1 MLIIMVC
8 KIYIYP
14 LVMTDSLH
22 MAIEIVCFPI
32 KDGGSF
38 HSDVNVYQRV
48 PTVFLAYQYIPID
61 I

>member
-1 MLIIMVC
+1 
-8 KIYIYP
+8 
-14 LVMTDSLH
+14 MTDSLH